1 MNIMRIGVLVLFITV
16 SLSPAG
22 CCEAP
27 HALLPAPGRADQ
39 LVVNSNGNATVIGIV
54 LENNY
59 GCAHDSACYL
69 QLRAGDREVRVIY
82 NPGESSDRVNNE
94 KATAAASRV
103 KKDAH
108 VEVYGK
114 YRKQGTLDV
123 IEIYSSEE
131 FYIHILK
138 D

>member
-1 MNIMRIGVLVLFITV
+1 MNIMRIGVLVLFIAV

-22 CCEAP
+22 CREAP
-27 HALLPAPGRADQ
+27 HPLPSTPAPSDK
-39 LVVNSNGNATVIGIV
+39 LIVNSDGTATVIGIV

-69 QLRAGDREVRVIY
+69 ELRAGDREVRVIY

-94 KATAAASRV
+94 KATDAASKV

-108 VEVYGK
+108 VEIYGK
-114 YRKQGTLDV
+114 YRKEGTLAV
-123 IEIYSSEE
+123 IEIYSSED